1 MGVAA
6 KASDVRVD
14 QFFTGT
20 EARFDRWRSLLQAA
34 RAWEGAASQQRPE
47 SEKYQADVSVSL
59 AELRHW
65 EDFFAYPGQALLRTL
80 DERIASVDAVGT
92 ARLVQSLSTALLTHS
107 YRSNLADW
115 EGEEQSPIGLSE
127 RVPGASEETALHRP
141 YFEVLVVSPAR
152 PAAWSELAKELRK
165 LRRPQ
170 DKFIYEPVFVGSF
183 EDGVLATILNG
194 SLEAVMIYEG
204 IPFAS
209 SHHNPVLREVLTSHL
224 AASGIGTNSVQYG
237 LALARGL
244 KQLRPELDIYFLS
257 DREVEKVA
265 GDTSAACVRRV
276 FYQVEEPLELHLSI
290 LDGIADRYDTPY
302 FDNLQ
307 KYAQRP
313 MGTFHA
319 LPVARGKSIFKSNW
333 IRDMGKFYGLNL
345 FLAES
350 SATTGGLDSLLEPTG
365 NIKVAQE
372 KAARA
377 FGADHV
383 FFVTNGTS
391 TSNKMVEQALLAP
404 GDIMLVDR
412 NCHKSHHYGAVI
424 SGALPLYVEAY
435 PLTQYSM
442 YGAVPLRTIK
452 KALLDLKAEGKL
464 DRARLLVL
472 TNCTFDGHIYNV
484 ERVMEEC
491 LAIKPDLIFLWDEA
505 WFGFARWSPF
515 YRRRTAMG
523 AAAILE
529 SKFKDP
535 TYRAA
540 YKEQEKNLGADLDPK
555 AKNLLE
561 TRLLANPDK
570 VRLRVYQTNS
580 THKSMSCLRQGSMV
594 LVKDPDFHTVEEQF
608 HEAIFTHAS
617 TSPNLQIIASLDVA
631 RRQMELEGYELVNRA
646 IQLALDVRR
655 EVNSHPLISKYF
667 RVLGADDMIP
677 AEFRNSGFVDY
688 LTPGANWATAVKA
701 LKEDEF
707 ALDATRL
714 TLVCGSAGFD
724 GTQFKNLL
732 AADYDI
738 QLNKTSRNSVLLQ
751 TNINNTRSDI
761 AQLIKVLVE
770 ISQGIE
776 KKLADGG
783 TKGKEA
789 FASRVKSL
797 MTDVPNLP
805 NFSSFYSR
813 FRENPSSMTSEGD
826 MRSAFFGAYR
836 EEQCEHLKLSSPE
849 IDKRLKE
856 GPELVSANFVI
867 PYPPGFPIMV
877 PGQVI
882 NTETIEFMR
891 KLDVKEIHGF
901 NAALG
906 LKLLNPATMKLSK
919 VASKSAPDLSGDTKR
934 KAARSATGD

>member
-1 MGVAA
+1 MSVAT
-6 KASDVRVD
+6 KTSEVRVD
-14 QFFTGT
+14 QFFTGA
-20 EARFDRWRSLLQAA
+20 EARFDRWRSLLQSA
-34 RAWEGAASQQRPE
+34 RAWERAGSQQHPE
-47 SEKYQADVSVSL
+47 KDKYQAVISASL
-59 AELRHW
+59 AELGQW
-65 EDFFAYPGQALLRTL
+65 EDFFAYPGHTLLRTL
-80 DERIASVDAVGT
+80 SERVNSGDATGT
-92 ARLVQSLSTALLTHS
+92 VRLAQAISGALLTHS
-107 YRSNLADW
+107 YRANMADW
-115 EGEEQSPIGLSE
+115 EGEDQSPISFSE
-127 RVPGASEETALHRP
+127 RVPGGGEETAPHRP

-152 PAAWSELAKELRK
+152 PAAWSELSQELRK

-170 DKFIYEPVFVGSF
+170 DKFVYEPVFVGSF
-183 EDGVLATILNG
+183 EDAVLGTILNG
-194 SLEAVMIYEG
+194 SLEAVLIYEG
-204 IPFAS
+204 IPFGS
-209 SHHNPVLREVLTSHL
+209 SHHSPVLREFLTSHL
-224 AASGIGTNSVQYG
+224 ADSRIDPNSGQYG
-237 LALARGL
+237 LALAQGL
-244 KQLRPELDIYFLS
+244 KQLRPEIDIYFLS
-257 DREVEKVA
+257 DRQSEKVA

-319 LPVARGKSIFKSNW
+319 LPIARGKSIFKSNW
-333 IRDMGKFYGLNL
+333 IRDMGQFYGLNL

-365 NIKVAQE
+365 NIKVAQD

-377 FGADHV
+377 FGADHC

-391 TSNKMVEQALLAP
+391 TSNKIVEQALLAP

-424 SGALPLYVEAY
+424 SGAFPLYVEAY

-464 DRARLLVL
+464 ERARLLVL

-505 WFGFARWSPF
+505 WFGFARFSPF

-523 AAAILE
+523 AAASLE
-529 SKFKDP
+529 KKFQDP
-535 TYRAA
+535 AYLAA
-540 YKEQEKNLGADLDPK
+540 YKEQEKKLGADLRPDDK
-555 AKNLLE
+555 RLLE
-561 TRLLANPDK
+561 TRLLANPEK
-570 VRLRVYQTNS
+570 VRVRVYQTHS

-594 LVKDPDFHTVEEQF
+594 LVKDPDYHTVEEQF
-608 HEAIFTHAS
+608 HEAVFTHAS
-617 TSPNLQIIASLDVA
+617 TSPNLQIIASLDIA
-631 RRQMELEGYELVNRA
+631 RRQMELDGYELVNRA
-646 IQLALDVRR
+646 IQLALDLRR
-655 EVNSHPLISKYF
+655 EVSSHALISKYF
-667 RVLGADDMIP
+667 RILGADEMIP

-688 LTPGANWATAVKA
+688 MTPGANWATAVEA
-701 LKEDEF
+701 FKEDEF
-707 ALDATRL
+707 DLDVTRL
-714 TLVCGSAGFD
+714 TLVCGAAGFD

-732 AADYDI
+732 AAEYDI

-770 ISQGIE
+770 VSQGIE

-783 TKGKEA
+783 TKGREA

-797 MTDVPNLP
+797 MMDVPNL
-805 NFSSFYSR
+805 R
-813 FRENPSSMTSEGD
+813 T
-826 MRSAFFGAYR
+826 
-836 EEQCEHLKLSSPE
+836 
-849 IDKRLKE
+849 
-856 GPELVSANFVI
+856 
-867 PYPPGFPIMV
+867 
-877 PGQVI
+877 
-882 NTETIEFMR
+882 
-891 KLDVKEIHGF
+891 
-901 NAALG
+901 
-906 LKLLNPATMKLSK
+906 
-919 VASKSAPDLSGDTKR
+919 SAPFT
-934 KAARSATGD
+934 AA